1 MKNNSIAMLA
11 TIAAVVAIASIIGFF
26 NPETC
31 TVEAVDGWASCE
43 AIASQRAIGALV
55 FAGAALIG
63 AVVWLIRRRRSTA
76 L

>member
-1 MKNNSIAMLA
+1 MKNNSLAMLA
-11 TIAAVVAIASIIGFF
+11 TIAAVVAIASFIGFF

-43 AIASQRAIGALV
+43 SIAAQRAIGGVA
-55 FAGAALIG
+55 FAAAALIG
-63 AVVWLIRRRRSTA
+63 AVVWLIRRRKSTS